1 MEFPDKT
8 ELNNILEKIRLLIK
22 CDKNSDSPPEIL
34 LWRTVVQSKD
44 VNNFKKHFNNLRLIY
59 SNMLINFILEECE
72 NLCYPKK
79 VGNTKPSVSSD
90 IDIELVFNIP
100 LLRDKMEKISSLYKS
115 INKFHH
121 YYFHN
126 SFKYNELFDIN
137 IYASRFINTKK
148 TREKCTIFDK
158 NISQRLWSISR
169 CIELVP
175 DILLIIPKDNNI
187 FIQNINDCLEMLKD
201 IPSKKTDD
209 EYINQLYNYFDIL
222 IKNKDSDDEILLN
235 KAANAFSLTK
245 YYEDDTYMSIGAYL
259 HIVTGDQNLSKNLY
273 MDSFMDNFGFAL
285 DNLFTTNQCINIPLQ
300 WKILRIAKY
309 MERMLDALLLIDKNY
324 KSSYDLNKLKN
335 LSTIL
340 NDQRKRDVEFDNR
353 DLIIN
358 IDKFM
363 KELHITSSSYSEDEI
378 KTALFGFVCSH
389 YDLD

>member
-1 MEFPDKT
+1 M
-8 ELNNILEKIRLLIK
+8 IK
-22 CDKNSDSPPEIL
+22 IL
-34 LWRTVVQSKD
+34 LKD
-44 VNNFKKHFNNLRLIY
+44 YGLYQDVLNLL
-59 SNMLINFILEECE
+59 
-72 NLCYPKK
+72 
-79 VGNTKPSVSSD
+79 
-90 IDIELVFNIP
+90 
-100 LLRDKMEKISSLYKS
+100 
-115 INKFHH
+115 
-121 YYFHN
+121 
-126 SFKYNELFDIN
+126 
-137 IYASRFINTKK
+137 
-148 TREKCTIFDK
+148 
-158 NISQRLWSISR
+158 
-169 CIELVP
+169 P

-259 HIVTGDQNLSKNLY
+259 HIVTGDKNLSKNLY

-285 DNLFTTNQCINIPLQ
+285 DNLFTINQCINIPLQ

-309 MERMLDALLLIDKNY
+309 MERMLDALLLIDKTF

-335 LSTIL
+335 LSSIL
-340 NDQRKRDVEFDNR
+340 NDQRKKDIEFDNR

-363 KELHITSSSYSEDEI
+363 KELHITSSSYSEEEI
-378 KTALFGFVCSH
+378 KIALFGFVCSH
-389 YDLD
+389 YDLDIDM